1 MARGEGDNGV
11 RQDDEDVQGREKSM
25 IRRLTERTRKGQSR
39 LAMAILLLSGMAMVV
54 AGCGVLAAES
64 QTLTEKEAR
73 QPFSARRESEDGAV
87 VEWSGYVD
95 GYAPGMRASFDIGIR
110 NQTDEAWPGRFC
122 LQLMDDDPPKVMAT
136 LEQGPFNLAPGLAF
150 SDTITT
156 ELPTNLDEGA
166 YALSFVVRR
175 DDGPTVDLVPIS
187 VGDAEEGTTPR
198 GQRAMDAALEACPPV
213 TGARWEPDNLVTL
226 AKEDLAEHAGVDVE
240 EIVVK
245 DVKEAEFPDASLG
258 VPEPGKTYAQ
268 VVTPGFVIQLQA
280 GAETYRYH
288 AAGDR
293 AVLAVEDAGDLSSD

>member
-1 MARGEGDNGV
+1 
-11 RQDDEDVQGREKSM
+11 
-25 IRRLTERTRKGQSR
+25 
-39 LAMAILLLSGMAMVV
+39 MAILLLSGIAMVV
-54 AGCGVLAAES
+54 AGCGAFTAEPP
-64 QTLTEKEAR
+64 TPTANEAR

-95 GYAPGMRASFDIGIR
+95 GYAPGMKASFDIGIR

-136 LEQGPFNLAPGLAF
+136 LEQRPFNLAPGLGF

-156 ELPTNLDEGA
+156 ELPTELDEGA

-175 DDGPTVDLVPIS
+175 EDGSPTVDLVPIS
-187 VGDAEEGTTPR
+187 VGDADEGTSPT
-198 GQRAMDAALEACPPV
+198 GQRAMDAALEACPQV
-213 TGARWEPDNLVTL
+213 TGAQWEADNLVTL

-293 AVLAVEDAGDLSSD
+293 VALAVEDVGDLSSD